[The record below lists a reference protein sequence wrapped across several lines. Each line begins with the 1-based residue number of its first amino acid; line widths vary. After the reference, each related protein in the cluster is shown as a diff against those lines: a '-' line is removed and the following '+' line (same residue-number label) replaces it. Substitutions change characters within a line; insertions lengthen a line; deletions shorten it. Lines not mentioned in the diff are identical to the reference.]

1 VGGGGGEGTIKDRAR
16 TWRTQYA
23 RNETALGGEPW
34 EGWGGEKEG
43 GGGVGGVRERGAR
56 RACLGVVL
64 LVELGAGGHEV
75 VHFDFY
81 CHVGVLE
88 LILKSQRPSV
98 LS

>member
-43 GGGVGGVRERGAR
+43 GGGVGGVGRGVRGEHA
-56 RACLGVVL
+56 
-64 LVELGAGGHEV
+64 
-75 VHFDFY
+75 
-81 CHVGVLE
+81 LE
-88 LILKSQRPSV
+88 LFCSLNLARV
-98 LS
+98 AMRLSISISIAM